1 MARIR
6 QSGFIGYPVDADA
19 GASSVSLAVRAVATD
34 AAIGHARQP
43 YGTAAPFWYTAGRAP
58 GIPSEEVEHVPVEGH
73 AMVASIKPHRD
84 EVGLTDGELLIDG
97 AWGPGST
104 EQAWAHSH
112 PATGEHVASFP
123 IATAADVDRAVRAAR
138 AAFDTGTWPRAR
150 ANEKIRVLRK
160 VADLVREHGDELLAL
175 QALDNSVPLSFGGV
189 YGMSAAFVADVFD
202 HHAGWV
208 DKLGGETLP
217 AYQGGDHLAMTLREP
232 IGVVAAIVPWNAPL
246 LLTAQKLAPALAAGC
261 TVVLKPSEYATFA
274 VLRLVRLIEEA
285 GLPAGVLNVV
295 TGPGDPTGDALIN
308 HPMVD
313 KISFTGSR
321 AVGRKI
327 IEASASTFKR
337 VSLELGGKSPALV
350 FADGDAGTAAALTMG
365 TVTLGLSGQVCL
377 AQTRALVHRD
387 KVDEF
392 LGMAQMIAGMV
403 SYGNP
408 FDPAVT
414 SSPLINPRQLDRVLG
429 LIGTGQEEG
438 ARLICG
444 GTRGD
449 GDLAAGNFVAPTL
462 FTDVNNDMTIA
473 REEIFGPV
481 LSVMPFTDE
490 DEAVSIANTTEY
502 GLAAT
507 VWTSDI
513 KRALRVTKALRAGTV
528 GINGYALE
536 PHAAFGGYQQSGIGR
551 EGGRTAIESYTELKT
566 VLIPTTDEMM

>member
-1 MARIR
+1 
-6 QSGFIGYPVDADA
+6 
-19 GASSVSLAVRAVATD
+19 
-34 AAIGHARQP
+34 
-43 YGTAAPFWYTAGRAP
+43 
-58 GIPSEEVEHVPVEGH
+58 
-73 AMVASIKPHRD
+73 MVASIKTHRD

-97 AWGPGST
+97 SWGPGSAD
-104 EQAWAHSH
+104 QAWTHSH
-112 PATGEHVASFP
+112 PATGEEVASFP
-123 IATAADVDRAVRAAR
+123 VASPADVDRAVRAAR
-138 AAFDTGTWPRAR
+138 TAFDSGPWPKAR
-150 ANEKIRVLRK
+150 AQEKIRVLRRIG
-160 VADLVREHGDELLAL
+160 DLVREHGDELLAL
-175 QALDNSVPLSFGGV
+175 QALDNSVPLTFGAV

-208 DKLGGETLP
+208 DKLSGETLP
-217 AYQGGDHLAMTLREP
+217 PYQGGDHLVMTLREP
-232 IGVVAAIVPWNAPL
+232 VGVVAAIVPWNAPL

-274 VLRLVRLIEEA
+274 VLRLVKLIEEA

-327 IEASASTFKR
+327 IEASAGTFKR

-392 LGMAQMIAGMV
+392 NGMAEMIAGMV

-414 SSPLINPRQLDRVLG
+414 SSPLINTRQLDRVLS
-429 LIGTGQEEG
+429 LIGKGQEEG
-438 ARLICG
+438 ARLVCG

-449 GDLAAGNFVAPTL
+449 GELAAGNFVAPTL

-481 LSVMPFTDE
+481 LSVIPFTDE
-490 DEAVSIANTTEY
+490 EEAIKIANTTEY

-513 KRALRVTKALRAGTV
+513 KRALRMTKALRAGTV
-528 GINGYALE
+528 GINGYGLE

-551 EGGRTAIESYTELKT
+551 EGGRTAIEAYTEVKT